1 MLIAF
6 SSRQG
11 FLPPR
16 SPANSQGSCGQGC
29 RCSSRT
35 VRRRPGAEGKG
46 SVVQGKAR
54 RAGPRSVPTAI
65 WIASGPPRTLP
76 FVPALAELCSPTTN
90 LISDPLSSFQTP
102 FSSDILLVLHQDI
115 WSKHRVFY
123 YIKSLLSTRYRLF
136 SIWQAPVVW

>member
-11 FLPPR
+11 FLPPH
-16 SPANSQGSCGQGC
+16 SPATSQGSCGQGC
-29 RCSSRT
+29 RCSSHT
-35 VRRRPGAEGKG
+35 ARRSPGAEGKG

-54 RAGPRSVPTAI
+54 RAGPRSVLTAI
-65 WIASGPPRTLP
+65 WNSLKSTQNTVICPWTGWAMQSHNQPDFRSAIVLP
-76 FVPALAELCSPTTN
+76 
-90 LISDPLSSFQTP
+90 DP

-115 WSKHRVFY
+115 WSKHRVLY
-123 YIKSLLSTRYRLF
+123 YIKSLLSTLYRLF